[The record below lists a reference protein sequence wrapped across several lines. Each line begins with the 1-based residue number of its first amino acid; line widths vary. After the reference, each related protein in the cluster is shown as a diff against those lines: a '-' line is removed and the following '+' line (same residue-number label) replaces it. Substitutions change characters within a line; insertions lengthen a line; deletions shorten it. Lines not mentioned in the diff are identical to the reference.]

1 MEDKK
6 EKLLVAAKALFS
18 EQGFKA
24 TNVSQITKAAGMAT
38 GTFYLYFTSK
48 EQIFMEIFLDE
59 NVKLKKQTSKNF
71 DINGDPLTTI
81 QEHMAENIAGMQAN
95 PILREW
101 FNKDVFQKI
110 EQKYREENGLDR
122 MDFIYDHYYQVIQT
136 WQEQGRMRK
145 DIPADMIMAIFT
157 ALIITDEH
165 KEQIGFQFFPK
176 IQDYLTEFIMRGLT
190 DFSQQEEE

>member
-6 EKLLVAAKALFS
+6 EKLLAAAKELFS

-48 EQIFMEIFLDE
+48 EQIFMDIFLEE
-59 NVKLKKQTSKNF
+59 NVKLKKVLHKNF
-71 DINGDPLTTI
+71 DVNGDPLSAI
-81 QEHMAENIAGMQAN
+81 QKTMADNISGMQAN

-101 FNKDVFQKI
+101 FNREVFQKI
-110 EQKYREENGLDR
+110 EEKYREENGLDR
-122 MDFIYDHYYQVIQT
+122 LDFAYDYFYKIIET
-136 WQEQGRMRK
+136 WQEQGKMRK

-157 ALIITDEH
+157 AMIVIDE
-165 KEQIGFQFFPK
+165 KKDQIGFHFFPK
-176 IQDYLTEFIMRGLT
+176 IQDYLADFIMMGLT
-190 DFSQQEEE
+190 DFSKENEG

>member
-6 EKLLVAAKALFS
+6 EKLLAAAKELFS

-24 TNVSQITKAAGMAT
+24 TNVSQITRAAGMAT

-48 EQIFMEIFLDE
+48 EQIFMDIFLDE
-59 NVKLKKQTSKNF
+59 NVNLKKELHKTF
-71 DINGDPLTTI
+71 DVDGDPLTAI
-81 QEHMAENIAGMQAN
+81 QQNMAANIAGMQAN

-101 FNKDVFQKI
+101 FNREVFQKI

-122 MDFIYDHYYQVIQT
+122 MDFAYDYFYNIIET
-136 WQEQGRMRK
+136 WQEQGKMRK

-157 ALIITDEH
+157 SMIIVDEH

-176 IQDYLTEFIMRGLT
+176 VQDYLAEFIMMGLT
-190 DFSQQEEE
+190 DFSKEEEA

>member
-1 MEDKK
+1 MEEKK
-6 EKLLVAAKALFS
+6 EKLLAAAKELFS

-48 EQIFMEIFLDE
+48 EQIFMDIYLDE
-59 NVKLKKQTSKNF
+59 NVKQKKELHKNF
-71 DINGDPLTTI
+71 DMDGDPLSAI
-81 QEHMAENIAGMQAN
+81 QKNMAANIAGMKAN

-122 MDFIYDHYYQVIQT
+122 MDFAYDHYYNIIRT

-157 ALIITDEH
+157 SMIIMDEH
-165 KEQIGFQFFPK
+165 KDQIGLQFFPEV
-176 IQDYLTEFIMRGLT
+176 QDYLAEFIMMGLT
-190 DFSQQEEE
+190 DFSKEE